1 MEVLTM
7 KLIDRERGSGK
18 TTKLIYTSEMTGY
31 PIVTQNS
38 QSVEHI
44 IRQAQELGAKI
55 PKPMTVKEM
64 CTARG
69 IRFDKILIDE
79 GFSIIENALKAYFNG
94 VGVATVT
101 FTSND
106 YNNTFG

>member
-1 MEVLTM
+1 M

-64 CTARG
+64 CTVRG

-106 YNNTFG
+106 YNNTFGR